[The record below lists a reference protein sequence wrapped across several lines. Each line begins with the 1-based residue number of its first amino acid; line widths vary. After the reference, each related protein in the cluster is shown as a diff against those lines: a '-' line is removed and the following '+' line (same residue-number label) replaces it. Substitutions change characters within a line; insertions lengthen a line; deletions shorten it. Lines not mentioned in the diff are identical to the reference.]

1 MNNTMDMIS
10 CEELV
15 RFTIEYLDEALAPEI
30 VKEFDLHINGCIDC
44 HAFLNTYRKTVS
56 LLSNLSCKEIPEE
69 LRTRISNFLREK
81 GRF

>member
-15 RFTIEYLDEALAPEI
+15 RFTIDYLDETLAPEV
-30 VKEFDLHINGCIDC
+30 VKEFDLHINGCIDY

-56 LLSNLSCKEIPEE
+56 LLSDLSCKEIPEE
-69 LRTRISNFLREK
+69 LRNRISNFLRER

>member
-10 CEELV
+10 CEGLV
-15 RFTIEYLDEALAPEI
+15 KFTIDYLSGDLAPEEE
-30 VKEFDLHINGCIDC
+30 KEFDLHINGCIDC

-69 LRTRISNFLREK
+69 LRTRISNFLRER